1 MGTRLLYGN
10 PVSTMAGQAASRAAI
25 DTQLDFR
32 QRRPRKPKRMWAARQ
47 LVQFKR

>member
-1 MGTRLLYGN
+1 MLTRVKSRGKFCVHEHTDK

-32 QRRPRKPKRMWAARQ
+32 QRSPRKPKR
-47 LVQFKR
+47 V